1 MKVFEFDSI
10 AESYA
15 GLLKYVLENGDE
27 VSPRGMLT
35 KEITPA
41 TVVIK
46 NPRKRVVDNKIRK
59 LNYGFMIGE
68 LFWILQGNNDLSITH
83 YNKQWSNFSDD
94 GETLNGAYGKRIFDW
109 NGINQFK
116 EVVNRLK
123 NDSESRQGTIII
135 FDPSRDFKN
144 TKDVPC
150 TNLMRF
156 SIRNG
161 KLNMRVVMR
170 SNDLIYGLPYD
181 LYNFTMLQEIMAGM
195 LDVEVGEY
203 THVVDSLHLYEM
215 HFELAKEIINNPN
228 ESVYDNFKVQDA
240 RLSEKQFLDTT
251 NIVFEIES
259 ITREHGSSVEILT
272 LIEKIK
278 LIENEYWRSITALIA
293 TYNIRK
299 AKRNQTEID
308 QLKTLITNEFQYLIE
323 NWNEMK
329 K

>member
-10 AESYA
+10 AESYS

-59 LNYGFMIGE
+59 LNYGFMAAE
-68 LFWILQGNNDLSITH
+68 LIWILNEKNDLSITH

-94 GETLNGAYGKRIFDW
+94 GSILNGAYGQRIFDW
-109 NGINQFK
+109 NKDRPGDKVNQFA
-116 EVVNRLK
+116 EVVDRLK
-123 NDSESRQGTIII
+123 KDPESRQGTIVL
-135 FDPSRDFKN
+135 FDPNKDFKN

-170 SNDLIYGLPYD
+170 SNDLWFGYPYD
-181 LYNFTMLQEIMAGM
+181 VYNFTVLQEIMAGM
-195 LDVEVGEY
+195 LNVEVGTY
-203 THVVDSLHLYEM
+203 THIVDSMHLYEM
-215 HFELAKEIINNPN
+215 HFEKAKELIDNPQ
-228 ESVYDNFKVQDA
+228 SSIYDTFEPIDA
-240 RLSEKQFLDTT
+240 RVDERFDFDSLFR
-251 NIVFEIES
+251 VES
-259 ITREHGSSVEILT
+259 ITRENGDTVQLEEVIDTINNISEQP
-272 LIEKIK
+272 
-278 LIENEYWRSITALIA
+278 YWASIAAVLA
-293 TYNIRK
+293 AYNFKK
-299 AKRNQTEID
+299 AKRSQEEID
-308 QLKTLITNEFQYLIE
+308 KIKALIVNEFQFLV
-323 NWNEMK
+323 
-329 K
+329 